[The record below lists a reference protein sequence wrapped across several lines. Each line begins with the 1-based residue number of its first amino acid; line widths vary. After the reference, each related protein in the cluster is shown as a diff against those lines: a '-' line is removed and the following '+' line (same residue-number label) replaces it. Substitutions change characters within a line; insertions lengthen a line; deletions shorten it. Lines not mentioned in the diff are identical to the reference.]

1 MSVWSS
7 ISSSLHDVIVAP
19 AFLGHD
25 ALSHP
30 SQLVWTWSDGARV
43 AVLLLKDCSGS

>member
-30 SQLVWTWSDGARV
+30 SDL